1 MRFAYCYLMID
12 DADRVRQVAPDHAA
26 CWRDLQFGGYEGGP
40 FADRSGGLIVF
51 AASVDHADRLVG
63 GDPFVR
69 HGLLAD
75 RRVRQWM
82 A

>member
-12 DADRVRQVAPDHAA
+12 QADRVRQVAPDHAA
-26 CWRDLQFGGYEGGP
+26 YWLNLQFGGYEGGP
-40 FADRSGGLIVF
+40 SPTAPGLIVF
-51 AASVDHADRLVG
+51 AADSVDHAGQLVG

-75 RRVRQWM
+75 RWVKQWM